1 MSHFFSDLRYALR
14 SLTRNLGFTLAAIA
28 TLALG
33 IGANTAVYSL
43 VRGVLF
49 RALPFA
55 APERLVALNETYPAR
70 GYTAM
75 VASPPNYM
83 DWKAR
88 SRSFSS
94 MAAYTTGDIALSA
107 GGEPERL
114 RATMVTADFFE
125 TLGVAPV
132 AGRTFAPDEFVSGRD
147 RVAILSHGVWQRRF
161 GGDPT
166 VVGRTIR
173 LDGDEYRV
181 AGVMPAAFRFPEDG
195 PDAWVPLTFSDNVST
210 QRGAHY
216 LSVVG
221 RLKSGVTLE
230 QAKADL
236 RTIGA
241 DLARKYRDTNEGH
254 GATATPLRDSLVK
267 AVRPAL
273 LTLLGAVAFVMLIA
287 CANVA
292 NLLLIRAAHR
302 GPELAIRTALGAGRG
317 RIARQ
322 LLTET
327 LVLAVCGALLATALA
342 QAAVDAI
349 VRLSPGTIPRLSE
362 VAVDG
367 GVLAFTAFWTIV
379 TVLLCGVA
387 PIAGVFARAPMAALK
402 VAGADTAVQP
412 GPARLRR
419 SLVVAEVGVAL
430 LLLVGAGLLVRSLAR
445 LSAVDPGFSAAR
457 VLRFDLSLPG
467 SRYPDD
473 ASVAA
478 FTETLLARMRALPG
492 VQSAGAT
499 FGLPLTDFR
508 FNSTFRVAGHAVDP
522 AYEPSAQVRVA
533 SRDYFRTVGL
543 PLVAGRLFTPADTRG
558 APVAILASRSAAAK
572 FFPAGDAIGQ
582 RLRFGARP
590 GNVRLEGEIVG
601 IVGDVHDQGL
611 DQGLVP
617 EFYGSLEQAPVGAFS
632 VVLKSSQEPGS
643 LAAAARREVKA
654 LDPELPVTQLEP
666 MEAVVARS
674 IAGPRF
680 LMSLLLAFAAIA
692 LLLAAVGI
700 YGVTAYAVSQRTRE
714 LGIRMALGADA
725 RNVRGLVLRDGLRL
739 ALTGLGLGLCAALAL
754 TRLLRGLLFEIPP
767 TDLATHAGVAVVLLA
782 AALAACWIPAR
793 RASRLDPLKALR
805 AN

>member
-1 MSHFFSDLRYALR
+1 
-14 SLTRNLGFTLAAIA
+14 
-28 TLALG
+28 
-33 IGANTAVYSL
+33 
-43 VRGVLF
+43 
-49 RALPFA
+49 
-55 APERLVALNETYPAR
+55 
-70 GYTAM
+70 M

-94 MAAYTTGDIALSA
+94 MAAYTTGDIALSEA
-107 GGEPERL
+107 GEPERL
-114 RATMVTADFFE
+114 RATLVTADFFE
-125 TLGVAPV
+125 TLGVAPA

-147 RVAILSHGVWQRRF
+147 RVAVLSHGVWQRRF
-161 GGDPT
+161 GGDPA
-166 VVGRTIR
+166 VVGRTVL
-173 LDGDEYRV
+173 LDGDAYRV
-181 AGVMPAAFRFPEDG
+181 AGVMPATFRFPEDG
-195 PDAWVPLTFSDNVST
+195 PDAWVPLVFSDNVST

-221 RLKSGVTLE
+221 RLKSGVTLA
-230 QAKADL
+230 QAQADL
-236 RTIGA
+236 QAIGA

-273 LTLLGAVAFVMLIA
+273 LTLLGAVAFVTLIA

-342 QAAVDAI
+342 EAAVDAI

-367 GVLAFTAFWTIV
+367 GVLAFTALWTIV

-402 VAGADTAVQP
+402 VAGADSAAQP

-478 FTETLLARMRALPG
+478 FTQTLLARMRALPG

-508 FNSTFRVAGHAVDP
+508 FNSTFRVAGHEVDP

-643 LAAAARREVKA
+643 LASAVRREVKA
-654 LDPELPVTQLEP
+654 LDAELPVTQLEP

-725 RNVRGLVLRDGLRL
+725 RNVRALVLRDGLRL

-754 TRLLRGLLFEIPP
+754 TRLLRGLLFEVPP

>member
-1 MSHFFSDLRYALR
+1 
-14 SLTRNLGFTLAAIA
+14 
-28 TLALG
+28 
-33 IGANTAVYSL
+33 
-43 VRGVLF
+43 
-49 RALPFA
+49 
-55 APERLVALNETYPAR
+55 
-70 GYTAM
+70 
-75 VASPPNYM
+75 
-83 DWKAR
+83 
-88 SRSFSS
+88 
-94 MAAYTTGDIALSA
+94 
-107 GGEPERL
+107 
-114 RATMVTADFFE
+114 
-125 TLGVAPV
+125 
-132 AGRTFAPDEFVSGRD
+132 
-147 RVAILSHGVWQRRF
+147 
-161 GGDPT
+161 
-166 VVGRTIR
+166 
-173 LDGDEYRV
+173 
-181 AGVMPAAFRFPEDG
+181 
-195 PDAWVPLTFSDNVST
+195 
-210 QRGAHY
+210 
-216 LSVVG
+216 
-221 RLKSGVTLE
+221 
-230 QAKADL
+230 
-236 RTIGA
+236 
-241 DLARKYRDTNEGH
+241 
-254 GATATPLRDSLVK
+254 
-267 AVRPAL
+267 
-273 LTLLGAVAFVMLIA
+273 
-287 CANVA
+287 
-292 NLLLIRAAHR
+292 
-302 GPELAIRTALGAGRG
+302 
-317 RIARQ
+317 
-322 LLTET
+322 
-327 LVLAVCGALLATALA
+327 VLAVCGALLATALA
-342 QAAVDAI
+342 EAAVDAI

-367 GVLAFTAFWTIV
+367 GVLAFTALWTIV

-402 VAGADTAVQP
+402 VAGADSAAQP

-419 SLVVAEVGVAL
+419 SLVVAEVAVAL

-508 FNSTFRVAGHAVDP
+508 FNSTFRVAGHEVDP

-643 LAAAARREVKA
+643 LASAVRREVKA
-654 LDPELPVTQLEP
+654 LDAELPVTQLEP

-725 RNVRGLVLRDGLRL
+725 RNVRALVLRDGLRL

-754 TRLLRGLLFEIPP
+754 TRLLRGLLFEVPP